1 MAVTLLAPVG
11 CFFLAAAVV
20 GACAGD
26 AGAGAGADGGFVA
39 AFASRSCSQAGRVTK
54 VGFLATPGAAGFF
67 SAGGFL
73 GIRAS

>member
-1 MAVTLLAPVG
+1 MAVTLLAPVF

-20 GACAGD
+20 CACAG
-26 AGAGAGADGGFVA
+26 AAGAGADGGFVA

-54 VGFLATPGAAGFF
+54 VGFLVTPGAAGFF